1 MIRPGSRVRM
11 HVRLCLD
18 DGTVADDTR
27 ADGDEPVTFTVGTG
41 ELLPGLETVVMGL
54 ATGDRHTVTLP
65 PEQAYGFASPRAVQT
80 LPHDDFPRDLP
91 LKEGLVLGFDTPT
104 GEQIPGLIRRIGED
118 GVTVDFN
125 HPLAG
130 QAVTVTVE
138 ILAVD
143 PP

>member
-1 MIRPGSRVRM
+1 M
-11 HVRLCLD
+11 HFRLCLE
-18 DGTVADDTR
+18 DGAVADDTR
-27 ADGDEPVTFTVGTG
+27 TDGGEPVTFTVGTG
-41 ELLPGLETVVMGL
+41 ELLPGLEAVVMGL
-54 ATGDRHTVTLP
+54 AAGDHRTVTLP

-80 LPHDDFPRDLP
+80 LDRDDFPPDLP

-104 GEQIPGLIRRIGED
+104 GEQIPGLIRELRED

-130 QAVTVTVE
+130 QTVTVTVE

-143 PP
+143 TK